1 MNEVAAPPE
10 RRHRRRTVR
19 VLTEYQAGDDRRA
32 EYATTLGGGGLF
44 IETETPLPQLT
55 PLVVRFQLFEGRPL
69 HQVAGRVVWRHEP
82 TASGSIS
89 RTHGMG
95 IEFTD
100 AVAAARVALELDD
113 LP

>member
-1 MNEVAAPPE
+1 MNEDAAPPE

-19 VLTEYQAGDDRRA
+19 VLTEYETGTHRRA

-55 PLVVRFQLFEGRPL
+55 PLVVRFQLLEGRPL
-69 HQVAGRVVWRHEP
+69 HQVAGRVVWCHEP
-82 TASGSIS
+82 TASGGIG
-89 RTHGMG
+89 RAHGMG

-100 AVAAARVALELDD
+100 DVAAARVALELEC